1 MNSTAPTPSPIAA
14 IFKARRKELDMSQ
27 TELARLVATSLPAGE
42 RFTQQSYASFES
54 GKTRNTRYVVQ
65 IAAALGIPAKD
76 LYIYVDEAHRSTAS
90 EQLEIKSYSDK
101 PSNFFGLTGTPRT
114 EAVLQGPIDIW
125 DDSTPLDEDEVEVP
139 LLKEVEL
146 SAGNGRE
153 ASQSH
158 AKTTIRFGARSLRSK
173 GVDPQ
178 NAVCVTVTGN
188 SMEPVL
194 PNGSTAGVDR
204 GRTTIKDG
212 EMYALLHNDQLRVK
226 VLYNLPSGGIRMR
239 SFNRDEYPD
248 EEYSPDRV
256 RTENVQVYGR
266 IFWYSVLC

>member
-1 MNSTAPTPSPIAA
+1 MNDTTPAPSPIAA
-14 IFKARRKELDMSQ
+14 KFKARRIELGISQ
-27 TELARLVATSLPAGE
+27 ADLARRVTARLPAGE

-54 GKTRNTRYVVQ
+54 GNTRNSRYVVQ
-65 IAAALGIPAKD
+65 IAAALMLHPSQ
-76 LYIYVDEAHRSTAS
+76 LYEPEH
-90 EQLEIKSYSDK
+90 IKPKGDTHD
-101 PSNFFGLTGTPRT
+101 PDTTHNNLISNCSLDH
-114 EAVLQGPIDIW
+114 AVLLGPIDVW

-146 SAGNGRE
+146 SAGKGRE

-256 RTENVQVYGR
+256 RTENIQVYGR

>member
-1 MNSTAPTPSPIAA
+1 MTSIDKIPNPIAA
-14 IFKARRKELDMSQ
+14 KFKARRLQLGMSQ
-27 TELARLVATSLPAGE
+27 AELARLVTAALPDGE
-42 RFTQQSYASFES
+42 RFTQQSVASFES
-54 GKTRNTRYVVQ
+54 GSTRNSRYVVQ
-65 IAAALGIPAKD
+65 IAAALGLPAEQ
-76 LYIYVDEAHRSTAS
+76 LYSRDNIILLDEVHRSTS
-90 EQLEIKSYSDK
+90 
-101 PSNFFGLTGTPRT
+101 LTATPRT
-114 EAVLQGPIDIW
+114 EAVLLGPIDVW
-125 DDSTPLDEDEVEVP
+125 DDSTPLDDDEVEVP

-146 SAGNGRE
+146 SAGNGR
-153 ASQSH
+153 APAQNH

-212 EMYALLHNDQLRVK
+212 EMYALLHNDHLRVK
-226 VLYNLPSGGIRMR
+226 VLYNLPNNGIRMR

-256 RTENVQVYGR
+256 SNESIQVYGR

>member
-1 MNSTAPTPSPIAA
+1 MKDTAPTPSPIAA
-14 IFKARRKELDMSQ
+14 KFKARRKELGMSQ
-27 TELARLVATSLPAGE
+27 AELARLVAANLPPGE

-65 IAAALGIPAKD
+65 ISAALGMPAAQ
-76 LYIYVDEAHRSTAS
+76 LYSFENALSMSVMERSKPYLVTPGG
-90 EQLEIKSYSDK
+90 SDQN
-101 PSNFFGLTGTPRT
+101 PS
-114 EAVLQGPIDIW
+114 EAVLLGPIDVW
-125 DDSTPLDEDEVEVP
+125 DDTTPLDDDEVEVP

-153 ASQSH
+153 PSQNH

-173 GVDPQ
+173 GVDPE
-178 NAVCVTVTGN
+178 NAVCVTVTGD

-212 EMYALLHNDQLRVK
+212 EMYALLHNDHLRVK
-226 VLYNLPSGGIRMR
+226 VLYNLPTGGIRMR

-256 RTENVQVYGR
+256 SNESIQVYGR

>member
-1 MNSTAPTPSPIAA
+1 MKDTAPTPSPIAA
-14 IFKARRKELDMSQ
+14 KFKARRKELGMSQ
-27 TELARLVATSLPAGE
+27 TELARLVAANLPPGE

-65 IAAALGIPAKD
+65 IASALELPAEQLYLIDHITPRGAISDFDALVARDERRPHNILYMSARENAAL
-76 LYIYVDEAHRSTAS
+76 V
-90 EQLEIKSYSDK
+90 
-101 PSNFFGLTGTPRT
+101 
-114 EAVLQGPIDIW
+114 GPIDVW
-125 DDSTPLDEDEVEVP
+125 DDETPLDEDEVEVP